1 MFGDIISLGVD
12 DTKISILEFSLGSVG
27 TDLNRRGVEGGSS
40 APPNENGIEVEAGE
54 GANTLEPLDEADLL
68 ATAADGVPRRL
79 CCSLPLLLRLAKWW
93 DRNTVILKIVNKE

>member
-1 MFGDIISLGVD
+1 MFGDIISLGGD
-12 DTKISILEFSLGSVG
+12 DTKISIPEFSLGSVG
-27 TDLNRRGVEGGSS
+27 TDLNRRGVEGGGS
-40 APPNENGIEVEAGE
+40 APNENGIEVEAGE

-93 DRNTVILKIVNKE
+93 DRNTVIFKIVNKE

>member
-40 APPNENGIEVEAGE
+40 APPNENGIEVEE
-54 GANTLEPLDEADLL
+54 ER
-68 ATAADGVPRRL
+68 VP
-79 CCSLPLLLRLAKWW
+79 
-93 DRNTVILKIVNKE
+93 IL